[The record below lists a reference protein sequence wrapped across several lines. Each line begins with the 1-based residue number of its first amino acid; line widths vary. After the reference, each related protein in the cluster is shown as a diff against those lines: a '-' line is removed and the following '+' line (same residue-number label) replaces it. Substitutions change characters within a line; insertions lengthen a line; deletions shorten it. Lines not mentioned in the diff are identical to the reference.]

1 MSYPVAD
8 LRRYLTGRWML
19 SRILTDRRAGV
30 SGSFLGW
37 AVFEDDDGAL
47 DYSERGQMLFG
58 DFRGISFQS
67 YRYRFSEPSRA
78 EVHFTD
84 GRLFHPLDLSAGRT
98 SAVHHCGD
106 DVYGGRFA
114 ARGDGLWDSEW
125 HVAGPRKNLVIANRY
140 VRGCG

>member
-1 MSYPVAD
+1 MRYPVAD
-8 LRRYLTGRWML
+8 LRRYLKGRWML

-67 YRYRFSEPSRA
+67 YRYNFPESGRA

-84 GRLFHPLDLSAGRT
+84 GRSFHPLDLTKGTAD
-98 SAVHHCGD
+98 AIHHCGG
-106 DVYGGRFA
+106 DVYNGRFDVC
-114 ARGDGLWDSEW
+114 GDGLWDSRW
-125 HVAGPRKNLVIANRY
+125 QIGGPRKDLVIANRY
-140 VRGCG
+140 VRSRD